1 MTLVWRVGGRGGAGA
16 LGVAV
21 ADDVLI
27 RVGVW
32 AGEAWACEGVPAP
45 VMRLEGGGKRRGGV
59 WSAG

>member
-1 MTLVWRVGGRGGAGA
+1 MGGRGGAGA